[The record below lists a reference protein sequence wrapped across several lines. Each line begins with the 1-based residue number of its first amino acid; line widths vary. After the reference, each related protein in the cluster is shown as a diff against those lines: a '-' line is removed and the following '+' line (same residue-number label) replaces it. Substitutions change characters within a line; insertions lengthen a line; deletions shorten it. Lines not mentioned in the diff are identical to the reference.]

1 MGLSPDLR
9 TAGSHKLPHA
19 TEPHGFPCSSHDGN
33 HAGKKRAR
41 GGEGRDELVFPYL
54 ALTMAAVGTGEVRPI
69 CVTLDLTWSQRFPML
84 ER

>member
-1 MGLSPDLR
+1 MPQR
-9 TAGSHKLPHA
+9 
-19 TEPHGFPCSSHDGN
+19 PHGFPCSSHDGT

-41 GGEGRDELVFPYL
+41 GGEGRDELVLPYL

-69 CVTLDLTWSQRFPML
+69 CVTLDLTWRQRFPML